1 LAVESEH
8 YSTASSNSDAPGP
21 VGVGIP
27 ATAVVVAAAA
37 AGEPVNDLTPKQL
50 VPPQSPLMT
59 AVPKG
64 RSEAH
69 TKGHGQKPRQPPPPV
84 TPAAEGL
91 TLFSNRIFCTKINNM
106 LSDIVD
112 LICRVGAM
120 CCADDAQPDRSC
132 CYMQKSRKTIAR
144 QRGQLAGLSE
154 SLMRFTVFWFDWFE

>member
-27 ATAVVVAAAA
+27 AAAVVVAAAAAA

-69 TKGHGQKPRQPPPPV
+69 TKGHGQKPRQPLPPV

-91 TLFSNRIFCTKINNM
+91 TLFSNRIFCTKINKP
-106 LSDIVD
+106 L
-112 LICRVGAM
+112 
-120 CCADDAQPDRSC
+120 
-132 CYMQKSRKTIAR
+132 
-144 QRGQLAGLSE
+144 
-154 SLMRFTVFWFDWFE
+154 

>member
-1 LAVESEH
+1 MAVESEH

-27 ATAVVVAAAA
+27 ATAIVVAAAA
-37 AGEPVNDLTPKQL
+37 AGETVNDLTPKQL

-84 TPAAEGL
+84 TPTAEGL
-91 TLFSNRIFCTKINNM
+91 TLFSNRIFCTKINNL

-112 LICRVGAM
+112 LICRVIQGSVIG
-120 CCADDAQPDRSC
+120 P
-132 CYMQKSRKTIAR
+132 
-144 QRGQLAGLSE
+144 
-154 SLMRFTVFWFDWFE
+154 LMFLIHINEPVVLLNHFGVKVKLFAVDVKLYIKVVI